1 MKTLWKTNIINL
13 HEGNGEKL
21 SLHENLKNMPTL
33 KERFTKWK
41 VNRSMWQKAG
51 DIMFWLLIVLF
62 LIPGPRKAIVTTIN
76 RATLHLKSPRMIS
89 EEKQE
94 RLSDMDYNWTLAWAE
109 NEPFY
114 FTNFRNEVVFL
125 NYWATWCSPCVAE
138 MSEIQKLYKKY
149 GTRVAFM
156 LVTSEQ
162 PEVVNAFM
170 EKNQYQ
176 LPVFYLAGIQPPR
189 ALSFNAYPTTFIISK
204 DGRVVSKKTGA
215 ANWDSKATVKIFEE
229 LLK

>member
-1 MKTLWKTNIINL
+1 MA
-13 HEGNGEKL
+13 
-21 SLHENLKNMPTL
+21 TL

-41 VNRSMWQKAG
+41 ENRSIWQKAL
-51 DIMFWLLIVLF
+51 DILFWLLIIMF
-62 LIPGPRKAIVTTIN
+62 LVPGPRKAIRTTVNRVVLNVKTPRIIN
-76 RATLHLKSPRMIS
+76 

-94 RLSDMDYNWTLAWAE
+94 LLSDLDYNWTLAWAE

-114 FTNFRNEVVFL
+114 FSNFRDEVVFI
-125 NYWATWCSPCVAE
+125 NFWATWCPPCVAE
-138 MSEIQKLYKKY
+138 MSEIQELYKKY

-156 LVTSEQ
+156 LVTNDK

-176 LPVFYLAGIQPPR
+176 LPVFYLAGMQTPK
-189 ALSFNAYPTTFIISK
+189 ALSFSGFPTTFIVSR
-204 DGRVVSKKTGA
+204 DGHVVSKKTGA